1 MNQNTFCSLPFT
13 EIFLGPNGD
22 VKPCC
27 SASISLGNLNEN
39 PIQEILQNHR
49 SQDLR
54 QAIINGEWGQG
65 CVQCQRQA
73 EQGVASERLDDLD
86 NFVKAYG
93 NVTNEFFKLKRLDL
107 RWSNTCNLS
116 CTYCY
121 EYFSSKWA
129 EIKGIKINNIKDE
142 NENSLM
148 LLIEQHKD
156 SVENV
161 MLLGGEPLLQKQNFN
176 LTEMLTGKNFYILS
190 NLAVQLENN
199 KVAQKLLKEPALQF
213 GVSFETV
220 NDRYEYVRHGANWT
234 TFNSNLD
241 YIHKL
246 RPDMNIDAHSL
257 YSIYSAFNL
266 VEFYQYITDKNMF
279 KSVFWNLLES
289 SGENHHASVFKLT
302 PQLKQLAVEELDRC
316 IALFPDAPGIDNLKP
331 IKQSLIDSMHNT
343 MTKNMSFIT
352 EASVVESKL
361 KKAPGKHFS
370 DLWPELYAGLIR

>member
-13 EIFLGPNGD
+13 EIFLGPDGD

-27 SASISLGNLNEN
+27 SACISLGNLNDS

-49 SQDLR
+49 SHQLR
-54 QAIINGEWGQG
+54 ESIINGVWDPT
-65 CVQCQRQA
+65 CRQCQRQA
-73 EQGVASERLDDLD
+73 EQGVASERSG
-86 NFVKAYG
+86 NPTEFVNKHG
-93 NVTNEFFKLKRLDL
+93 SITKEFFKLERLDL

-148 LLIEQHKD
+148 LLIEEHKD
-156 SVENV
+156 SVQNV

-176 LTEMLTGKNFYILS
+176 LTELLTGKTFYILS
-190 NLAVQLENN
+190 NLAVTLENN
-199 KVAQKLLKEPALQF
+199 KVAQRLLKEPSLQF

-220 NDRYEYVRHGANWT
+220 RDRYEYVRHGADWE
-234 TFNSNLD
+234 TFDSNLD

-246 RPDMNIDAHSL
+246 RPNMNIDAHSL

-266 VEFYQYITDKNMF
+266 VEFYQYLTDKNMF

-302 PQLKQLAVEELDRC
+302 TPLKQIALEEITRC
-316 IALFPDAPGIDNLKP
+316 IELFPTAPGIENLKG
-331 IKQSLIDSMHNT
+331 IRQSLIDNMQT
-343 MTKNMSFIT
+343 PIPKNMDFIN
-352 EASVVESKL
+352 EATVVETKL
-361 KKAPGKHFS
+361 KKEPGKHFS
-370 DLWPELYAGLIR
+370 DLWPELYLQLKE